1 MTLFTPPAKA
11 PVMIAA
17 ARERLVDA
25 PHDTSPHR
33 LVEGMVTSVLKIY
46 RYFGGISHFSLIYGR
61 SVGFGKV
68 GFGIFNRF

>member
-25 PHDTSPHR
+25 PHGTSPHR
-33 LVEGMVTSVLKIY
+33 LIEGMVTFAATMPQSAVRRGALGDCGE
-46 RYFGGISHFSLIYGR
+46 RRADSTLSAC
-61 SVGFGKV
+61 VPCPT
-68 GFGIFNRF
+68 